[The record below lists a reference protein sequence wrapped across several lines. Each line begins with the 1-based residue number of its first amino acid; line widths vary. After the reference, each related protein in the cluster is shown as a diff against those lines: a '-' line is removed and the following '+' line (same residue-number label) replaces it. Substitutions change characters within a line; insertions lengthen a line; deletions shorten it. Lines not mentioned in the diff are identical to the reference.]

1 MTIQNL
7 QAHYGFTRMPFRRD
21 LAPGMLHRHAAH
33 AEAAARITWC
43 ITEHALGVVTG
54 EVGAGKTVA
63 LRAALAS
70 LDTSRH
76 TLIYLGN
83 PSVGVRGINH
93 AIVSALGGVPKTHH
107 ATLTP
112 QAMDLLARE
121 HAERGRIP
129 VLAIDEAHMLD
140 PAQLEAVR
148 MLTNHDLDSAS
159 PMACLLIGQPTLRR
173 RIKLGILAALD
184 QRIAVRYNMP
194 GMTPEETAS
203 YVTHHVK
210 LAGRSDPLFS
220 DDAVTLI
227 HATSRGLPRAVN
239 NLAIQALIAAYAARK
254 AIVDESAA
262 RTAATEVTSD

>member
-1 MTIQNL
+1 MSIEKL
-7 QAHYGFTRMPFRRD
+7 QAHYGFTKMPFRRD
-21 LAPGMLHRHAAH
+21 LAPGMLHRHGAH
-33 AEAAARITWC
+33 AEAAARISWC
-43 ITEHALGVVTG
+43 ISEHALGVITG

-70 LDTSRH
+70 LDASRH

-93 AIVSALGGVPKTHH
+93 AIVAALGGVPKTHH

-129 VLAIDEAHMLD
+129 VLAIDEAHMLE

-148 MLTNHDLDSAS
+148 MLTNHDLDSGC
-159 PMACLLIGQPTLRR
+159 PLACLLIGQPTLRR

-184 QRIAVRYNMP
+184 QRIAVRYTMP
-194 GMTPEETAS
+194 GMTGEETAS
-203 YVTHHVK
+203 YITHHLSSPAVR
-210 LAGRSDPLFS
+210 AAVQRRRHRPDPR
-220 DDAVTLI
+220 
-227 HATSRGLPRAVN
+227 HQPRPAPRRQQPGHPGPHRR
-239 NLAIQALIAAYAARK
+239 LRRPQGHG
-254 AIVDESAA
+254 
-262 RTAATEVTSD
+262 